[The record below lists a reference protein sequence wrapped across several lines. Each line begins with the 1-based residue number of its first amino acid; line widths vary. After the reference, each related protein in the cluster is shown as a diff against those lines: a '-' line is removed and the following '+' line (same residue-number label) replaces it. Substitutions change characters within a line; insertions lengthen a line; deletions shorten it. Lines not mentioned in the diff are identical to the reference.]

1 MELDVDSLLII
12 SLKQVQLEACQNLE
26 SVQDLLNPDT
36 LISVAA
42 GLLNR
47 ITNNDFPVEP
57 PSSISARY
65 KLCNSLSTEFKK
77 LGYNKDIGFN
87 VFLYPNLKDSRQ
99 LMSFAIEKLPKEE
112 VEEVVEKETPQQAFF
127 SQIKK
132 AIKTWTGHS
141 WTPPFKPVPKVQFK
155 KVVPLEDKEAF
166 YSKLSKGSAVYLL
179 SSYVTVAQDDR
190 KETQL
195 IKTSSEK
202 PQIKLETPSQS
213 LPSLEELLQ
222 RDFGSKFTEDIGGAF
237 ALEAQFTQ
245 EDTFEKA
252 PDTFEDKQK
261 EIEELETTLQK
272 ANEETQV
279 LESEYS
285 ALKEKLFKVSQEL
298 NDLTQQNS
306 ELKLTLEQKHNLS
319 KALEENN
326 PEALNSQI
334 KELQEKLESLEKEWE
349 EYKNP
354 ILQDLKKKEL
364 REEKT
369 KEKFSDKI
377 EEIKLMKE
385 EMKDMI
391 EEVDYKDSLIEL
403 YKQEETKVT
412 TSTNRNLFIKTT
424 TDIVSKLKNQTSDI
438 AKVNKDL
445 SNMQRSVEMVREALK
460 RSDAATDD
468 LVFQETKKSS
478 KAKNIYQLLV
488 DFRKKYESLIGF
500 VEEQFKLQS
509 SLRDLEIRIDST
521 YSRTANQDI
530 NKLKQDLQNIKAE
543 QGSS

>member
-1 MELDVDSLLII
+1 VDSLLII

-87 VFLYPNLKDSRQ
+87 VFLYPNLKDSKQ

-132 AIKTWTGHS
+132 AIKTWTSHS

-166 YSKLSKGSAVYLL
+166 YSKLSKGGAVYLL

-326 PEALNSQI
+326 PETLNSQI

-424 TDIVSKLKNQTSDI
+424 TDIVSKLKTQTSDI

-468 LVFQETKKSS
+468 LVFQETKKNS

-488 DFRKKYESLIGF
+488 EFRKKYESLIGF

>member
-87 VFLYPNLKDSRQ
+87 VFLYPNLKDSKQ

-132 AIKTWTGHS
+132 AIKTWTSHS

-166 YSKLSKGSAVYLL
+166 YSKLSKGGAVYLL

-326 PEALNSQI
+326 PETLNSQI

-424 TDIVSKLKNQTSDI
+424 TDIVSKLKTQTSDI

-468 LVFQETKKSS
+468 LVFQETKKNS

-488 DFRKKYESLIGF
+488 EFRKKYESLIGF

>member
-202 PQIKLETPSQS
+202 PRIKLETPSQS

-252 PDTFEDKQK
+252 PETFEDKQK

-488 DFRKKYESLIGF
+488 EFRKKYESLIGF